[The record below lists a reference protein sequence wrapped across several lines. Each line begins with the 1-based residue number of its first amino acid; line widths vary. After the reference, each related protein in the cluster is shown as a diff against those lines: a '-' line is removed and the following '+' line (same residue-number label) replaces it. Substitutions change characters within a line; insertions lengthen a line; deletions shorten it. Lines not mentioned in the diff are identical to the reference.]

1 MLIAMTGINY
11 IEIINKTSTVVCYSD
26 LYSSIPCRAVHVLTL
41 AMPVI
46 RTCAGVT
53 QRFLH
58 HTNLWLKTTHRLIL
72 LTCTETEDHMLSKPC
87 WNRLHQYKHT
97 KQEKSCSV
105 PRPQVVLQSV
115 QAPYFQMYSGSRISF
130 PSGRLLLM
138 VYSHLTPGFASW
150 NNSWTFHIETKACII

>member
-1 MLIAMTGINY
+1 M
-11 IEIINKTSTVVCYSD
+11 VVCYSEYKHY

-58 HTNLWLKTTHRLIL
+58 HTNLWLKTTHRLML
-72 LTCTETEDHMLSKPC
+72 LTCTETADHMLSKPC
-87 WNRLHQYKHT
+87 WNKLDQYKHT
-97 KQEKSCSV
+97 KLSCGLSKEKSCSV
-105 PRPQVVLQSV
+105 PSPQVVLQSV

-138 VYSHLTPGFASW
+138 VYSYLTPGFASW
-150 NNSWTFHIETKACII
+150 NNS